1 MEERT
6 LQPRYIQI
14 KNYLI
19 GKIESGEYK
28 QNDKLPSERE
38 LSDRFG
44 ISRMT
49 ARNAILELVRDGYVY
64 RNGAKGTFVTG
75 KKVKRNFLHVGGFS
89 THMKESGVENFETKV
104 LTAESLEADAWISN
118 KLNINIGSTCYH
130 FIRLRIGNE
139 QPIAIDESYINGEYL
154 PDLLQHD
161 FSEESL
167 WKILEQNKEHKPCR
181 GRNAIELYHF
191 DKRKCKLLEL
201 KNGTEGFRVLNFNYD
216 KYGNVIEYSITYY
229 RGDMFSFSYEV
240 DIN

>member
-1 MEERT
+1 MKLVCLNRNT
-6 LQPRYIQI
+6 KTDRSICDGGKDLQPRYIQI

-19 GKIESGEYK
+19 GKIEFRECK

-139 QPIAIDESYINGEYL
+139 QPIAIVNLISMENI
-154 PDLLQHD
+154 
-161 FSEESL
+161 SL
-167 WKILEQNKEHKPCR
+167 ISCSMTSQKSR
-181 GRNAIELYHF
+181 YGRFWNRI
-191 DKRKCKLLEL
+191 
-201 KNGTEGFRVLNFNYD
+201 KN
-216 KYGNVIEYSITYY
+216 ITL
-229 RGDMFSFSYEV
+229 
-240 DIN
+240 